1 MEKITNKKFAAEDE
15 NFKASVEK
23 AKERG
28 EKVEATGRQAS
39 KFRNKRGIAYH
50 FSRSLPKHKIG
61 GENEITKSSKEKGNG
76 EKSS

>member
-1 MEKITNKKFAAEDE
+1 MKGRMKNGISNKKFAEEDE

-39 KFRNKRGIAYH
+39 KFRNKKGIAY
-50 FSRSLPKHKIG
+50 RYGRVIPKMKKVEG
-61 GENEITKSSKEKGNG
+61 
-76 EKSS
+76 